1 MASGLMFKI
10 LIQVELASGMGQ
22 SCWAQPLNLWDLT
35 ITPSGVRIEQN
46 CRTLIWYIWTVG
58 ELVVLR
64 KKTPHILCQQCSE

>member
-35 ITPSGVRIEQN
+35 ITPSGVRIE
-46 CRTLIWYIWTVG
+46 
-58 ELVVLR
+58 
-64 KKTPHILCQQCSE
+64 